1 MLNTGASLKDVR
13 RANHWECSGWRQ
25 TTSCSVT
32 TVSARQAP
40 PSACLDL
47 SFSSEFGVY
56 IDKGGILVNGPFT
69 IEWEGV
75 AERAAYRDP
84 YVLLFSS
91 GFVEVRDAVSGRLE
105 QIIRGDSIR
114 CIWEGNR
121 SMGKNHNDGDG
132 QPNQNL
138 SFIGVMNTPAGL
150 DELAVQC
157 IFTLVPSEP
166 SHSPTQTQTSIPER
180 SNL

>member
-1 MLNTGASLKDVR
+1 MFHPVDSRCVDIP
-13 RANHWECSGWRQ
+13 
-25 TTSCSVT
+25 
-32 TVSARQAP
+32 RQAGRDVEHRGLIKR
-40 PSACLDL
+40 CM
-47 SFSSEFGVY
+47 SSQPLRMFRLETDNFLLCYDKFGVY

-105 QIIRGDSIR
+105 QIIRGDSMR
-114 CIWEGNR
+114 CIWEGNG
-121 SMGKNHNDGDG
+121 SMGKNPNDG
-132 QPNQNL
+132 QPSQNL

-157 IFTLVPSEP
+157 IFTLVPSKP
-166 SHSPTQTQTSIPER
+166 SHSPTQTQTSITEH